1 MFSTPQLVTEEI
13 ELIPH
18 PMDTWRAALDAL
30 IACAPGDISDIA
42 WHLADAH
49 QSSLLLVDRTVASPG
64 AERLIDRLMLISAGR
79 LLNHRLDREEAQQI
93 SSRLLERAQRRIA
106 ARQPSLDATPATP
119 HQVAYQSA
127 YPGHQQGRPGPG
139 RDQAPG
145 DGPGQQTPSASTHQE
160 PGDRG

>member
-1 MFSTPQLVTEEI
+1 MSRTQPPVEHIDLTPA
-13 ELIPH
+13 

-30 IACAPGDISDIA
+30 IACAPGDTSDIS

-79 LLNHRLDREEAQQI
+79 LLNHRLGREEAQLI

-106 ARQPSLDATPATP
+106 ARRPSLDATPATP
-119 HQVAYQSA
+119 HQVAHQPA
-127 YPGHQQGRPGPG
+127 YPSHQQGRPGPG

>member
-1 MFSTPQLVTEEI
+1 MPRFQPPVEHI
-13 ELIPH
+13 DLIPT

-30 IACAPGDISDIA
+30 IACAPGDTSDIS

-79 LLNHRLDREEAQQI
+79 LFKHSLSRDEAFEV
-93 SSRLLERAQRRIA
+93 SSRLLAS
-106 ARQPSLDATPATP
+106 ARQHAAAPLPDRGGAFATYRPAEHP
-119 HQVAYQSA
+119 PAS
-127 YPGHQQGRPGPG
+127 PDRRQGRPDPA
-139 RDQAPG
+139 RDQSTG
-145 DGPGQQTPSASTHQE
+145 DAREPQTPNASTHQE

>member
-1 MFSTPQLVTEEI
+1 MPRFQPPVEHIDLTPA
-13 ELIPH
+13 

-30 IACAPGDISDIA
+30 IACAPGDTSDIS

-106 ARQPSLDATPATP
+106 ARRPSLDATPATP
-119 HQVAYQSA
+119 HQVAHQPA

>member
-1 MFSTPQLVTEEI
+1 MSRTQPPVEHIDLTPA
-13 ELIPH
+13 

-30 IACAPGDISDIA
+30 IACAPGDTSDIT

-79 LLNHRLDREEAQQI
+79 LFNHRLGREKAQQI
-93 SSRLLERAQRRIA
+93 SSRLFERAQRSIA

-119 HQVAYQSA
+119 HQVAYQRA

>member
-1 MFSTPQLVTEEI
+1 MSRTQPPVEHIDLTPA
-13 ELIPH
+13 

-30 IACAPGDISDIA
+30 IACAPGDTSDII

-79 LLNHRLDREEAQQI
+79 LLNHRLGREEAQLI

-119 HQVAYQSA
+119 HQVAHQPA
-127 YPGHQQGRPGPG
+127 YP
-139 RDQAPG
+139 
-145 DGPGQQTPSASTHQE
+145 
-160 PGDRG
+160 